1 MAPEYLRRKTEYN
14 APCDIYSFGMILYE
28 IYSRKTPFE
37 NENPRKVL
45 RKVCD
50 PRINHRPPVP
60 STCPKRM
67 ADVMRKCWANNP
79 AFRPEAKDLDL
90 TFSDMSAIDAE
101 PILDHQNTRLRKE
114 VAQGDML
121 YQVFPRKV
129 ADKLKAGQKVEP
141 ETHEDVT
148 IFFSDIVR
156 FTDISSALPAV
167 KVCNLLDRLYLAFD
181 DLATKH
187 GVFKVETI
195 GDAWMGV
202 TNLEGNQTDSHAKRI
217 AEFAMEAVE
226 AAGGV
231 LIDEDDPMAGY
242 VNIRVGL
249 HSGQV
254 VSNVV
259 GSLNPRYA
267 LFGDTVNTASR
278 MESMSL
284 SGMIQCSEAAA
295 SFLKQQAPEL
305 PLRKRGKVAVKGKG
319 SMITF
324 WVGKTSVDHQS
335 NSNSS
340 MVRPFDRQPVVGF
353 QENAPYSSM
362 GRSQTRRGGE
372 PPINTARV
380 AMDGSLKPGWKSQS
394 SEMKPSTKSKEAPDC
409 SVGHR
414 IRSKRSLSR

>member
-14 APCDIYSFGMILYE
+14 GPCDIYSFGMILYE

-50 PRINHRPPVP
+50 PRINQRPPVP

-67 ADVMRKCWANNP
+67 AEVMRKCWTNNP
-79 AFRPEAKDLDL
+79 TVRPQAKDLDL
-90 TFSDMSAIDAE
+90 TFSDMSSGDAE

-129 ADKLKAGQKVEP
+129 ADMLKAGQKVEP
-141 ETHEDVT
+141 ETHDDVT

-156 FTDISSALPAV
+156 FTDISRALPAV

-187 GVFKVETI
+187 GIFKVETI

-202 TNLEGNQTDSHAKRI
+202 TNLEGNQADSHAKRI

-226 AAGGV
+226 VAGNV
-231 LIDEDDPMAGY
+231 LIDEDDPMAGH

-278 MESMSL
+278 MESLSL

-319 SMITF
+319 SMTTF
-324 WVGKTSVDHQS
+324 WVGKKSVDQS
-335 NSNSS
+335 NFGSK
-340 MVRPFDRQPVVGF
+340 PGTFDHQPMVGF
-353 QENAPYSSM
+353 QEDFPLSI
-362 GRSQTRRGGE
+362 GRSQTHKSRE
-372 PPINTARV
+372 PPNTRV
-380 AMDGSLKPGWKSQS
+380 AMDGSLKAGSKPQS
-394 SEMKPSTKSKEAPDC
+394 SKMKPDTHFPKSTEAPNF
-409 SVGHR
+409 SMGQR
-414 IRSKRSLSR
+414 IHSMKRSLSR

>member
-1 MAPEYLRRKTEYN
+1 MSTRVVNLSGYA
-14 APCDIYSFGMILYE
+14 GMILYE

-50 PRINHRPPVP
+50 PRINHRPPIP

-67 ADVMRKCWANNP
+67 AEVMRKCWANSP
-79 AFRPEAKDLDL
+79 AGRPEAKDLDL
-90 TFSDMSAIDAE
+90 SFSDANAGDAE
-101 PILDHQNTRLRKE
+101 PILDRENTRLRKE

-129 ADKLKAGQKVEP
+129 ADMLKAGQKVEP

-156 FTDISSALPAV
+156 FTDISRALPAV
-167 KVCNLLDRLYLAFD
+167 KVCDLLDRLYVAFD

-187 GVFKVETI
+187 GIFKVETI

-202 TNLEGNQTDSHAKRI
+202 TNLEGNQADSHAKRI

-226 AAGGV
+226 AAGDV
-231 LIDEDDPMAGY
+231 LIDKDDPMAGY

-284 SGMIQCSEAAA
+284 GGMIQCSEAAA
-295 SFLKQQAPEL
+295 SFLKRQAPKL

-319 SMITF
+319 SMTTF
-324 WVGKTSVDHQS
+324 WVGKVSMDHQHQS
-335 NSNSS
+335 NSGY
-340 MVRPFDRQPVVGF
+340 RPGTFDRQPAVGF
-353 QENAPYSSM
+353 QEDLFSSST
-362 GRSQTRRGGE
+362 GPSQPQKERE
-372 PPINTARV
+372 QPNSARV
-380 AMDGSLKPGWKSQS
+380 AMDGSLKPGSKSQS
-394 SEMKPSTKSKEAPDC
+394 SGMKKSSTILPESMEAPD
-409 SVGHR
+409 STIGRR
-414 IRSKRSLSR
+414 IHLKRSLSK

>member
-1 MAPEYLRRKTEYN
+1 MA
-14 APCDIYSFGMILYE
+14 SFVVHPWFSAGMIMYE

-67 ADVMRKCWANNP
+67 ADVMRKCWTNNP
-79 AFRPEAKDLDL
+79 TVRPEAKDLDL
-90 TFSDMSAIDAE
+90 SFSDMSASDAE
-101 PILDHQNTRLRKE
+101 PMIDRENTRLRKE

-129 ADKLKAGQKVEP
+129 ADMLKAGQKVEP

-156 FTDISSALPAV
+156 FTDISRALPAV

-181 DLATKH
+181 DLAKKH
-187 GVFKVETI
+187 EVFKVETI

-202 TNLEGNQTDSHAKRI
+202 TNLEGNQADSHAKRI
-217 AEFAMEAVE
+217 AEFALEAVE
-226 AAGGV
+226 AAGNV
-231 LIDEDDPMAGY
+231 LIDEDDPMAGH
-242 VNIRVGL
+242 VNIRVGM

-278 MESMSL
+278 MESLSL

-319 SMITF
+319 SMTTF
-324 WVGKTSVDHQS
+324 WVGKITVDQS
-335 NSNSS
+335 NSVS
-340 MVRPFDRQPVVGF
+340 MVRTFDRQSIVGF
-353 QENAPYSSM
+353 QE
-362 GRSQTRRGGE
+362 TLEGGE
-372 PPINTARV
+372 PPTNTARV
-380 AMDGSLKPGWKSQS
+380 AMDGSLTPGWKSQS
-394 SEMKPSTKSKEAPDC
+394 SEMKPSTSFANSIGAPDF
-409 SVGHR
+409 SMRDR